1 VEQGQGDVLEPWLQ
15 ESKTNP
21 PSTSEPASPEQEQ
34 PASPKA
40 SPAKE
45 QTKEKKD
52 NDIDNS
58 RFAISR
64 SIKGQRKIK
73 IIDAD

>member
-1 VEQGQGDVLEPWLQ
+1 MDADKLDVEKIAGRF
-15 ESKTNP
+15 
-21 PSTSEPASPEQEQ
+21 
-34 PASPKA
+34 A